1 LHAKGKA
8 NNALGDG
15 LYIDEIKYGGK
26 SDEIF

>member
-1 LHAKGKA
+1 MKA

-26 SDEIF
+26 GDEIF

>member
-1 LHAKGKA
+1 VRLMKA